1 MTGAICCWCQS
12 PLIQVEGVWWC
23 GNPADGCRRRQAKW
37 AAAIYDRKAKKQVG
51 WRYVP
56 TPKQVEAHEAQQR
69 VKHTLNGGAAGP
81 GKSRQL
87 REALYRDCHE
97 LPGLTC
103 LLLRRTYKQLED
115 THLREFT
122 KDAAAVT
129 GSKDN
134 YLDGKKLLRFPNGSL
149 IQAGHCETD
158 ADAQNYLSTEYD
170 RIVFDELVTFE
181 EGPALEIMT
190 RARTSK
196 PEVLARG
203 GARVWAASNPGGR
216 GALWVKDFFI
226 DQAPDAERYP
236 RYRPSDWAFVE
247 ARLGDN
253 PYIDPD
259 YRATLENLPE
269 MRRRQLLEG
278 DWTAY
283 EGQFFGEWRAMRGG
297 APWHVVP
304 DLGVAQGVE
313 YFASM
318 DWGYNA
324 PGVVLWWACL
334 PDGRYHIV
342 REYKFQGEPAEVV
355 GRTLHKIHGEL
366 GISKSL
372 RYIACDP
379 AMWQKTGHGKGE
391 AIAETLLRMRL
402 PVRKSDNDRFNGWLR
417 VHELLRAKNETE
429 PWLTVDPSCKY
440 LIRTMP
446 AMVQDPNDPDDL
458 DSSKDDHAVDALRYG
473 AMSRPRPTTFV
484 EKTEIP
490 VNSLIWHRQQYE
502 RAQRGSGVLA

>member
-1 MTGAICCWCQS
+1 MTAAICCWCQAN
-12 PLIQVEGVWWC
+12 LVQVEGVWWC
-23 GNPADGCRRRQAKW
+23 GGSAGCRKRQAKW
-37 AAAIYDRKAKKQVG
+37 SRARWNRKLKKLEG
-51 WRYVP
+51 YSYVP
-56 TPKQVEAHEAQQR
+56 TPKQVEAHEAQQS

-97 LPGLTC
+97 LAGLTC

-115 THLREFT
+115 THLREFI
-122 KDAAAVT
+122 KDHRAIGAE
-129 GSKDN
+129 
-134 YLDGKKLLRFPNGSL
+134 YLDGKKLMRFPNGSL
-149 IQAGHCETD
+149 IQAGHCETE

-203 GARVWAASNPGGR
+203 GAKVWAASNPGGR

-226 DQAPDAERYP
+226 DQAPDHEQYP
-236 RYRPSDWAFVE
+236 RYRASDWAFIE

-259 YRATLENLPE
+259 YRETLENLPE

-283 EGQFFGEWRAMRGG
+283 EGQFFGEFRAERNGL
-297 APWHVVP
+297 PWHVSVLP
-304 DLGVAQGVE
+304 VASDVE
-313 YFASM
+313 HFASM

-334 PDGRYHIV
+334 PDGRYHLV
-342 REYKFQGEPAEVV
+342 RELKFQGDSAEVV
-355 GRTLHKIHGEL
+355 GKKIRDVNAAL
-366 GISKSL
+366 GIRKSL

-379 AMWQKTGHGKGE
+379 AMWQKTGAGKGE
-391 AIAETLLRMRL
+391 AIAETLLRMQL

-417 VHELLRAKNETE
+417 VHEVLRAKDEGA
-429 PWLTVDPSCKY
+429 PWLTIDPGCRY
-440 LIRTMP
+440 LIRTLP
-446 AMVQDPNDPDDL
+446 AMVQDKNDPDDL

-473 AMSRPRPTTFV
+473 AMSRPRPTVFV
-484 EKTEIP
+484 EKKELVP
-490 VNSLIWHRQQYE
+490 NSLPWLRQQHE

>member
-1 MTGAICCWCQS
+1 MQATCCWCGSRLVQM
-12 PLIQVEGVWWC
+12 EGVWWC
-23 GNPADGCRRRQAKW
+23 GHAEDRCRRRQASW
-37 AAAIYDRKAKKQVG
+37 AAGIWDKKARKQVG

-69 VKHTLNGGAAGP
+69 VKNTLNGGAAGP

-87 REALYRDCHE
+87 REALYRDC
-97 LPGLTC
+97 LMVPGLTC

-115 THLREFT
+115 THLREFV
-122 KDAAAVT
+122 KDAGKIGAE
-129 GSKDN
+129 
-134 YLDGKKLLRFPNGSL
+134 YLDGKKQMRFPNGSL
-149 IQAGHCETD
+149 IQAGHCETE

-181 EGPALEIMT
+181 EGPALEIMS

-196 PEVLARG
+196 PDVLAKG
-203 GARVWAASNPGGR
+203 GAKVWAASNPGGR

-226 DQAPDAERYP
+226 DRAPDHEKYP
-236 RYRPSDWAFVE
+236 KYAPEQWGFVE
-247 ARLGDN
+247 ARLDDN

-283 EGQFFGEWRAMRGG
+283 EGQFFGEFRAEVAGVG
-297 APWHVVP
+297 WHVRG
-304 DLGVAQGVE
+304 LAISGE
-313 YFASM
+313 IEHFASM

-334 PDGRYHIV
+334 PDGRYHIR
-342 REYKFQGEPAEVV
+342 REHKFQGDSAEVV
-355 GRTLHKIHGEL
+355 GKVMHQITREL
-366 GISKSL
+366 GVKL
-372 RYIACDP
+372 RYIAADP

-391 AIAETLLRMRL
+391 SIAETLLRMRL
-402 PVRKSDNDRFNGWLR
+402 PMRKSDNDRFNGWMR
-417 VHELLRAKNETE
+417 VHELFRAKDASE
-429 PWLTVDPSCKY
+429 PWLTIDPGCRY
-440 LIRTMP
+440 LTRTIP
-446 AMVQDPNDPDDL
+446 AMVQDRNDPDDL

-473 AMSRPRPTTFV
+473 AMSRPRPTTVV
-484 EKTEIP
+484 ETTEIVP
-490 VNSLIWHRQQYE
+490 GSLAFWKKYPTG
-502 RAQRGSGVLA
+502 RAETAGVLA

>member
-1 MTGAICCWCQS
+1 MTHAVCCWCKA
-12 PLIQVEGVWWC
+12 PLVQAEGVWWC
-23 GNPADGCRRRQAKW
+23 GNRDDSCRKRQAAW
-37 AAAIYDRKAKKQVG
+37 AAGIWDKKLKKQAG

-56 TPKQVEAHEAQQR
+56 TPKQVEAHEAQAK
-69 VKHTLNGGAAGP
+69 VKHALNGGAAGP

-87 REALYRDCHE
+87 REALYREC
-97 LPGLTC
+97 LLTPGLTC

-122 KDAAAVT
+122 KDAPRIGAE
-129 GSKDN
+129 
-134 YLDGKKLLRFPNGSL
+134 YLESKKLLRFPNGAL
-149 IQAGHCETD
+149 IQAGHCETE

-170 RIVFDELVTFE
+170 RIVFDELVTFD

-203 GARVWAASNPGGR
+203 GAKVWAASNPGGR

-226 DQAPDAERYP
+226 DQAPDPEQYP
-236 RYRPSDWAFVE
+236 RYRAEDWSFVE
-247 ARLGDN
+247 ARLDDN

-259 YRATLENLPE
+259 YRLTLENLPE

-283 EGQFFGEWRAMRGG
+283 EGQFFGEFRAVRAGV
-297 APWHVVP
+297 PWHVQ
-304 DLGVAQGVE
+304 DIALAGGLE

-334 PDGRYHIV
+334 ADGRYHV
-342 REYKFQGEPAEVV
+342 ARELKFQGDSAEVV
-355 GRTLHKIHGEL
+355 GQKIHAINGEL
-366 GISKSL
+366 GVRTSL

-379 AMWQKTGHGKGE
+379 AMWQKTGAGKGE
-391 AIAETLLRMRL
+391 AIAETLRRMQL

-417 VHELLRAKNETE
+417 VHELLRAKDTE
-429 PWLTVDPSCKY
+429 APWLTIDPGCRY
-440 LIRTMP
+440 LIRTLP
-446 AMVQDPNDPDDL
+446 AMVQDTKDPDDL
-458 DSSKDDHAVDALRYG
+458 DSSKDDHACDALRYG
-473 AMSRPRPTTFV
+473 AMSRPRPTVFRQPEAKLV
-484 EKTEIP
+484 EG
-490 VNSLIWHRQQYE
+490 SLGWWRKQHQ
-502 RAQRGSGVLA
+502 ANASGVLA